1 MDPLLRNPLNCWL
14 CLSCAAP
21 GTASPLCL
29 CEIHPVFG
37 GKHKPWHFVENWLL
51 RTLSWQVGFMKNG
64 KVKSLEVSYYS
75 NGGNSADLSH
85 GVSKIFWWLIKQ
97 KVFFCATFCPD
108 FRDLLP
114 TALLAHAALWHDWKQ
129 ILKGFWSFY
138 KCSLSQLTCTGL
150 CHIILMDAVITRI
163 EQRGQE
169 CLLCITEG
177 CDGRVVAQCKMI
189 DRSPA
194 LGKDSSLEREA
205 SQSVGWSGQSA

>member
-1 MDPLLRNPLNCWL
+1 MKHARTLYWGTSSIAGCACPVLHRGQPA
-14 CLSCAAP
+14 LSACVR
-21 GTASPLCL
+21 SIQL
-29 CEIHPVFG
+29 FG

-114 TALLAHAALWHDWKQ
+114 YSTA
-129 ILKGFWSFY
+129 
-138 KCSLSQLTCTGL
+138 CTC
-150 CHIILMDAVITRI
+150 
-163 EQRGQE
+163 
-169 CLLCITEG
+169 
-177 CDGRVVAQCKMI
+177 
-189 DRSPA
+189 
-194 LGKDSSLEREA
+194 SSLTWLKTDFEGVLELLQMLSEPTDLPWHVPHNSYGCCNNSDWAKGSRMFA
-205 SQSVGWSGQSA
+205 FYYRGLWWKSSCTMQDDW